1 VATRELYQ
9 ARQEEE
15 ALSREWQQA
24 TGVFRTRKEQV
35 KIRKDKAI
43 EGQRRLEEELRRLE
57 YTLQA
62 GFGITLGQQTL
73 GARPGA
79 PEGGRVTFIQKTTPT
94 DLRRRMKEIRA
105 KLNEAPG

>member
-1 VATRELYQ
+1 MATREVYA
-9 ARQEEE
+9 ARQEAE
-15 ALSREWQQA
+15 ALNREWQQA

-35 KIRKDKAI
+35 KARMDKAM

-57 YTLQA
+57 YTLSA

-73 GARPGA
+73 GARPGP
-79 PEGGRVTFIQKTTPT
+79 PEGGRLTFIQKTTPT
-94 DLRRRMKEIRA
+94 ELRRRMKEIRA